1 MEAHLRAM
9 LGGGDNANDPEIQK
23 YLEQIGSQFG
33 NAMEQLAKM
42 SPEDLEKQMSEAM
55 KMLTEDSMVNNVLD
69 QRDEILKTL
78 ETAGSVP
85 PEELAKFKADPEYFE
100 LKMRESFEQMKGMF
114 SDPEMMKS
122 MAEAMSGMSEL
133 FGAQNELMGDLQ
145 KLASSGDLSDDKIE
159 EARLTLLQSDHADNP
174 LLAEMMKSDE
184 MVDLLRDPVA
194 WKKSVKEGLK
204 GMGGGFL
211 DPAKLEL

>member
-1 MEAHLRAM
+1 MRAM